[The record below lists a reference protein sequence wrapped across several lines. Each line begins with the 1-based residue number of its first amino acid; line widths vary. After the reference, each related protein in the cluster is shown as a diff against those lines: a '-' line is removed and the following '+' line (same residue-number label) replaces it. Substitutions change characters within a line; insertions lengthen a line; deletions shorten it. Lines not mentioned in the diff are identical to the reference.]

1 MTVGDVRRS
10 FACVSLVV
18 FAETYLDP
26 KYGSIPG
33 DLVEFSSC
41 SAGMIPPHTPSYQ
54 SQRSEQQDDR

>member
-1 MTVGDVRRS
+1 MRRS

-41 SAGMIPPHTPSYQ
+41 SAGMIPPTHQAISLNVPNS
-54 SQRSEQQDDR
+54 RMIGRKLP